1 MSKRLLSFLALALLC
16 FSFLSV
22 TIQAPA
28 HAETQCYYPGTTGF
42 SKPRN
47 DYEAGQ
53 CNPATNGKI
62 FAGKCNICRGN
73 AGTMDGDWRCHNS
86 CKSGYTWVKSN
97 PLLKAVGY
105 EGGCCAQ

>member
-16 FSFLSV
+16 FSFVSV

-47 DYEAGQ
+47 DYEAGNVIQ
-53 CNPATNGKI
+53 RPMGRYLLENVIYAAEMQVRWMAI
-62 FAGKCNICRGN
+62 
-73 AGTMDGDWRCHNS
+73 GDVI
-86 CKSGYTWVKSN
+86 TAVKADI
-97 PLLKAVGY
+97 LW
-105 EGGCCAQ
+105 